1 LLFVDFGSVCG
12 LHALVAR
19 DKRATFRFKCTFV
32 EHDQLLAAGHVSALF
47 SGEAGENRMARSA
60 RIAAADFSASER
72 EDAMA
77 EVRQLITDLR
87 DAAQDGR
94 ALARRYAD
102 VLTSVVDEYCLEFE
116 KRAEAALARL
126 ETVE

>member
-1 LLFVDFGSVCG
+1 
-12 LHALVAR
+12 
-19 DKRATFRFKCTFV
+19 
-32 EHDQLLAAGHVSALF
+32 
-47 SGEAGENRMARSA
+47 MAQSA
-60 RIAAADFSASER
+60 RIAVADFSASER

-87 DAAQDGR
+87 DATLDGR

-102 VLTSVVDEYCLEFE
+102 VLASVVDEYCLEFE

-126 ETVE
+126 ETIA

>member
-1 LLFVDFGSVCG
+1 MAG
-12 LHALVAR
+12 LGKILKHHRGLQSR
-19 DKRATFRFKCTFV
+19 TGR
-32 EHDQLLAAGHVSALF
+32 G
-47 SGEAGENRMARSA
+47 
-60 RIAAADFSASER
+60 SER

-102 VLTSVVDEYCLEFE
+102 VLTNVVDEYCIEFE

>member
-1 LLFVDFGSVCG
+1 
-12 LHALVAR
+12 
-19 DKRATFRFKCTFV
+19 
-32 EHDQLLAAGHVSALF
+32 
-47 SGEAGENRMARSA
+47 MARSA
-60 RIAAADFSASER
+60 CAAVADFSASER

-77 EVRQLITDLR
+77 EVRQLIIDLR

-102 VLTSVVDEYCLEFE
+102 VLTAVVDEYCNEFE

-126 ETVE
+126 ETAQ

>member
-1 LLFVDFGSVCG
+1 MATA
-12 LHALVAR
+12 ALAP
-19 DKRATFRFKCTFV
+19 
-32 EHDQLLAAGHVSALF
+32 AA
-47 SGEAGENRMARSA
+47 
-60 RIAAADFSASER
+60 FSASER

-94 ALARRYAD
+94 QLARRYAD
-102 VLTSVVDEYCLEFE
+102 VLQNVVDEYCVEFE

-126 ETVE
+126 EAAA

>member
-1 LLFVDFGSVCG
+1 
-12 LHALVAR
+12 
-19 DKRATFRFKCTFV
+19 
-32 EHDQLLAAGHVSALF
+32 
-47 SGEAGENRMARSA
+47 MARSA
-60 RIAAADFSASER
+60 PIAAADFSASER

-102 VLTSVVDEYCLEFE
+102 VLTSVVDEYCIEFE